1 MTAKKPL
8 TPEQKERKNA
18 AERARIAKKKA
29 EREAALTAASAP
41 KPETDEPA
49 HLSCSMVIYDLPSNN
64 PAGYAD
70 PSATMRRI
78 GFRANLSCWI
88 VPDGAVPHTFIH
100 ELRTKYAAN
109 VDVIRFDTAEGPRLC
124 KMAVSAM
131 QKEMADNAKRA
142 AAGIALMEERH
153 LLGLDPEL
161 AENTEARV
169 AALKL
174 YESRCVRVL
183 KKMTGII
190 EDVAVAI
197 RNFAGTPEA
206 LDVNTA
212 KKVYETLQTGYQQK
226 AAAFVA
232 ATAALKKIGTTDAD
246 AMAAAAAKDLAM
258 VAPIADMLR
267 ENGDEA
273 AADALQE
280 AFDRNTE
287 AAPDDGTFNLA
298 DADEPAVA

>member
-29 EREAALTAASAP
+29 DREAALTAASAP

-49 HLSCSMVIYDLPSNN
+49 HLSCSMLIYDIPSHN
-64 PAGYAD
+64 PAGYAG
-70 PSATMRRI
+70 PSATLRRL
-78 GFRANLSCWI
+78 GFRVNLSAW
-88 VPDGAVPHTFIH
+88 VMPDGAVPHTFIH

-161 AENTEARV
+161 AENTEARA

-197 RNFAGTPEA
+197 RNFGGTPEA

-212 KKVYETLQTGYQQK
+212 KKVYDTLQIGYQNR
-226 AAAFVA
+226 AAAYVA
-232 ATAALKKIGTTDAD
+232 ATAALKKIGTTDANT
-246 AMAAAAAKDLAM
+246 MAAAAAKDLAM

-273 AADALQE
+273 AADVLQE

-287 AAPDDGTFNLA
+287 AAPD
-298 DADEPAVA
+298 EPAVA